1 MPKAKGMTSLEIA
14 IIVAIV
20 LVIAIAVGWYLYT
33 TFTSSITGQARLS
46 VISADYYVSDDSNEL
61 KLKVMNPGPLE
72 KVKIQVV
79 ELAGKSCDTP
89 NPDTIDMQD
98 GVVEVTATCD
108 VTAQPGQQI
117 QGRVVTT
124 AGTSFAFT
132 AAVR

>member
-1 MPKAKGMTSLEIA
+1 MTKAKGMTSLEIA

-33 TFTSSITGQARLS
+33 TFTSSISGQARLS
-46 VISADYYVSDDSNEL
+46 VISADYYVSDGSNKL
-61 KLKVMNPGPLE
+61 VLKVMNPGPIE
-72 KVKIQVV
+72 KVKIQVI
-79 ELAGKSCDTP
+79 ELAGQACGAP
-89 NPDTIDMQD
+89 NPDTIDMQQ
-98 GVVEVTATCD
+98 GVIPVEATCG
-108 VTAQPGQQI
+108 VAAQPGQQI